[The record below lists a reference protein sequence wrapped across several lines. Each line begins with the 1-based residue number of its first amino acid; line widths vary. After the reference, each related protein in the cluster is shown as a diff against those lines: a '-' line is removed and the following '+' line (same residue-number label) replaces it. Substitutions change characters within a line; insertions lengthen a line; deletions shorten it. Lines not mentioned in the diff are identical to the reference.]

1 MVINR
6 KFSIAP
12 MMDHT
17 DRHYRYFIRLITRHT
32 LLYTEM
38 ITTTAILN
46 GNRDRLLAYSDCEHP
61 LVLQLGGSNPTELGQ
76 CATIAEE
83 YGYDEINL
91 NVGCPSDRVQTGR
104 FGACLMAEPQLVA
117 ECIAAMQQATLVPV
131 TVKTRL
137 GIDDRDSYDDLATFI
152 DRVSISGCRT
162 FIIHAR
168 KAWLTGLSPKENR
181 EVPPLNYSTVYQL
194 KNDFPNLEI
203 IINGGF
209 TRLEQIQEQYNY
221 VDGVMIGRAAYH
233 DPYLLAEVDK
243 KIFADKNK
251 VKSRQQILSDFMDYV
266 SRQLDQGVALQHMT
280 RHILGLYQ
288 GQPGARS
295 YRRQLGQHACRSGA
309 GIEILKQAVDQITLS
324 AE

>member
-1 MVINR
+1 MEINR

-61 LVLQLGGSNPTELGQ
+61 LVLQLGGSNPAELGQ

-152 DRVSISGCRT
+152 DRVSIAGCRT

-209 TRLEQIQEQYNY
+209 TRLEQIQEQYSY

-251 VKSRQQILSDFMDYV
+251 VKSRQQILSEFMDYV

>member
-1 MVINR
+1 MEINR
-6 KFSIAP
+6 KLSIAP

-17 DRHYRYFIRLITRHT
+17 DRHCRYFLRLITRHT

-38 ITTTAILN
+38 ITATAILN
-46 GNRDRLLAYSDCEHP
+46 GNRERLLAYSDSEHP
-61 LVLQLGGSNPTELGQ
+61 LALQLGGSDPVELKQ
-76 CATIAEE
+76 CATIAED

-91 NVGCPSDRVQTGR
+91 NVGCPSDRVQTGS

-117 ECIAAMQQATLVPV
+117 ECIAAMQKVTTVPV

-137 GIDDRDSYDDLATFI
+137 GIDNHDSYDDLATFI
-152 DRVSISGCRT
+152 NRVSIAGCRT

-168 KAWLTGLSPKENR
+168 KAWLKGLSPKENR

-194 KNDFPNLEI
+194 KKDFPELEI

-209 TRLEQIQEQYNY
+209 NRLEQIQEQYNY

-233 DPYLLAEVDK
+233 DPYLLAEVDR
-243 KIFADKNK
+243 KIFTDKNA
-251 VKSRQQILSDFMDYV
+251 VKSRQHILSEFMDYV
-266 SRQLDQGVALQHMT
+266 SRQLQQGVALNHMT

-288 GQPGARS
+288 GQPGARA

-309 GIEILKQAVDQITLS
+309 GIEILKQAVDVVNGDW
-324 AE
+324 

>member
-1 MVINR
+1 
-6 KFSIAP
+6 

-46 GNRDRLLAYSDCEHP
+46 GNRERLLAYSDCEHP

-194 KNDFPNLEI
+194 KNDFPDLEI

-209 TRLEQIQEQYNY
+209 TRLEQIQEQYSY

>member
-1 MVINR
+1 MEINR

-46 GNRDRLLAYSDCEHP
+46 GNRERLLAYSDCEHP
-61 LVLQLGGSNPTELGQ
+61 LVLQLGGSNPAELGQ

-152 DRVSISGCRT
+152 DRVSIAGCRT

-209 TRLEQIQEQYNY
+209 TRLEQIQEQYSY

-251 VKSRQQILSDFMDYV
+251 VKSRQQILSEFMDYV

>member
-1 MVINR
+1 MEINR
-6 KFSIAP
+6 KLSIAP

-17 DRHYRYFIRLITRHT
+17 DRHCRYFLRLITRHT

-38 ITTTAILN
+38 ITATAILN
-46 GNRDRLLAYSDCEHP
+46 GNRERLLAYSDSEHP
-61 LVLQLGGSNPTELGQ
+61 LALQLGGSDPVELKQ
-76 CATIAEE
+76 CATIAED

-91 NVGCPSDRVQTGR
+91 NVGCPSDRVQTGS

-117 ECIAAMQQATLVPV
+117 ECISAMQKVTTVPV

-137 GIDDRDSYDDLATFI
+137 GIDNHDSYDDLATFI
-152 DRVSISGCRT
+152 NRVSIAGCRT

-168 KAWLTGLSPKENR
+168 KAWLKGLSPKENR

-194 KNDFPNLEI
+194 KKDFPELEI

-209 TRLEQIQEQYNY
+209 NRLEQIQEQYNY

-233 DPYLLAEVDK
+233 DPYLLAEVDR
-243 KIFADKNK
+243 KIFTDKNA
-251 VKSRQQILSDFMDYV
+251 VKSRQHILSEFMDYV
-266 SRQLDQGVALQHMT
+266 SRQLQQGVALNHMT

-288 GQPGARS
+288 GQPGARA

-309 GIEILKQAVDQITLS
+309 GIEILKQAVDVVNGDW
-324 AE
+324 